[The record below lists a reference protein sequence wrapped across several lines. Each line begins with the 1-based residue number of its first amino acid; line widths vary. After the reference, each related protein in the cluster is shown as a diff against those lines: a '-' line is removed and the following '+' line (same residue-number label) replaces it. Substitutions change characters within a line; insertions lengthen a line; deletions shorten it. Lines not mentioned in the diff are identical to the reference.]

1 MTKLI
6 IEKSNGLYS
15 VKQPRGKV
23 IAQDLT
29 LSEAK
34 FLFSSLNR
42 RSRR

>member
-6 IEKSNGLYS
+6 IEKSNGLYYI
-15 VKQPRGKV
+15 KQPQGKV
-23 IAQDLT
+23 IALNLT